1 MIPGEDEETNP
12 LRYGKSIANWISD
25 GLNAVG
31 FSTVVN
37 PEDWGWRIDCVSEPY
52 PVWIGCGNMEED
64 DGQGN
69 FKEPDINNLTWQCF
83 VSADKPFFKSL
94 FKKLDANANGSLS
107 LEEFKNS
114 PRLKNADE
122 EKINKHF
129 KKLDTNG
136 NGSLTLEEF
145 TSKKEDSLKK
155 RFESIDTDGNGN
167 IDFSE
172 YKAFAKKTGKR
183 RKKGA
188 RKRKQD

>member
-1 MIPGEDEETNP
+1 MDHSFIFKSTELGVIPGEDEETNP

-25 GLNAVG
+25 GFNAVG

-94 FKKLDANANGSLS
+94 FKKLDAT
-107 LEEFKNS
+107 EQ
-114 PRLKNADE
+114 
-122 EKINKHF
+122 INQVAIAL
-129 KKLDTNG
+129 KKLIEN
-136 NGSLTLEEF
+136 
-145 TSKKEDSLKK
+145 
-155 RFESIDTDGNGN
+155 TDH
-167 IDFSE
+167 ITQVRE
-172 YKAFAKKTGKR
+172 
-183 RKKGA
+183 
-188 RKRKQD
+188 Q